1 MDGVIDEA
9 ADRRLLDA
17 TLKYVA
23 GHADARFDAFREAM
37 ADWGED
43 RTDVASAHLRAS
55 DLFAD
60 ALPLARRGTAER
72 ALMTLYVKER
82 ASRRW
87 EQSYSAADAA
97 VGADML
103 AGYGYTEIVGKRGP
117 FLSERIRAGV
127 GVFAAGVDYPAHRHR
142 AEEIYVVLAGSGTFH
157 LDGHPPERQVAGGVV
172 HVPSHLVHGITV
184 DTEPLAV
191 LCLWRGGD
199 LREKF
204 HLRPSRRAGPR
215 RTGPPTDA
223 FRQRPQTCFPARG
236 SAPMSPSHGC
246 ADRYQTWRFGAS
258 RSRWRTVPPRML
270 IRPGSSPSSQ
280 AQSCVPQVAQNAI
293 TRRLPLSAVFT

>member
-72 ALMTLYVKER
+72 ALMSLYVKER

-199 LREKF
+199 LREKSTF
-204 HLRPSRRAGPR
+204 VRAVAPGLAGRGLRRTPSGSDLRPASRRAAARRCPR
-215 RTGPPTDA
+215 ATAARTGT
-223 FRQRPQTCFPARG
+223 RR
-236 SAPMSPSHGC
+236 
-246 ADRYQTWRFGAS
+246 GAS
-258 RSRWRTVPPRML
+258 ERAARAGAP
-270 IRPGSSPSSQ
+270 
-280 AQSCVPQVAQNAI
+280 C
-293 TRRLPLSAVFT
+293 RRGC